1 MTHPSLQI
9 PSDEPS
15 QDADEPPS
23 IIPADLSAGVPA
35 GQSAQPGAAAQAPQ
49 SWPGEVK
56 QVEEGLHHHTV
67 HLATPANAT
76 LLFALT
82 GSVAI
87 AAIFATLSTSLLR
100 ALPGH
105 LGPAHEEPEDSSQQQ
120 NGYGGNAPAAA
131 LGARSSG
138 KAETFAASAGVLAF
152 VARAVAAALVFTLSL
167 RLFPPSA
174 TAPIRFAQ
182 ALAFTGAVGGLGL
195 HLATMSIP
203 LALAQTHAERI
214 LRTGLPLFGAVLG
227 PMAWVVR
234 GLTLIRR
241 MLLRAIGTPDANYG
255 TRRLVEG
262 FRAMVEDAEMKGE
275 LGADTR
281 ELIANVIEFGAADAA
296 EVMTPRTEIDAIE
309 ANATLREAIAVF
321 AECGFSR
328 IPVYVD
334 TIDTII
340 GTLTALE
347 AAKAVA
353 EDRVETTSIR
363 SVMRPPLL
371 VPETQLVPELLAE
384 FREQR
389 QKMAIVVDEYG
400 GTAGLVTLADVMAEI
415 VGHVQDEFEEEEP
428 PAFQRLPDGRVQ
440 VDATEHVADINE
452 EAFLSIPEEE
462 DYETLAGFVL
472 AEFGRFPRAGESF
485 TRDGVTYQVSEATDR
500 RVLKVILASTT
511 GRIQLSEELAAQEK
525 QLKQDREAASGGR
538 DVEGGVDASTGGSR
552 ESTSASGKSQGAN
565 GAGARDRD
573 SRGSRST
580 SDRTRPPMAS

>member
-1 MTHPSLQI
+1 MTHTSHPI

-23 IIPADLSAGVPA
+23 TDSAAAPV
-35 GQSAQPGAAAQAPQ
+35 GAAPVGTTRVGASPVESAEPLSHSTEPSSPDGLTVDLAAPG
-49 SWPGEVK
+49 SS
-56 QVEEGLHHHTV
+56 
-67 HLATPANAT
+67 T
-76 LLFALT
+76 LLVALVA
-82 GSVAI
+82 SVAV

-105 LGPAHEEPEDSSQQQ
+105 LGPEHEEPRDGPPPQGGYAGSSPAGPLANHSAGQ
-120 NGYGGNAPAAA
+120 AETLAAA
-131 LGARSSG
+131 
-138 KAETFAASAGVLAF
+138 AGILAF
-152 VARAVAAALVFTLSL
+152 VARAVAAALLFTLSL
-167 RLFPPSA
+167 RLFEPTP
-174 TAPIRFAQ
+174 TAPLQFIKAI
-182 ALAFTGAVGGLGL
+182 ALTGSVGGLGL
-195 HLATMSIP
+195 HLVTMSIP

-214 LRTGLPLFGAVLG
+214 VRTGVPTFAAILR
-227 PMAWVVR
+227 PMTWVVR
-234 GLTLIRR
+234 GLTLVRR

-262 FRAMVEDAEMKGE
+262 FRAMVEGAEMRGD

-296 EVMTPRTEIDAIE
+296 EVMTPRTEIEAIE
-309 ANATLREAIAVF
+309 ADESLSDAIAVF

-328 IPVYVD
+328 IPVYVE

-353 EDRVETTSIR
+353 ENRVETTSIR

-400 GTAGLVTLADVMAEI
+400 GTAGICTLADVMAEI

-428 PAFQRLPDGRVQ
+428 PPFQRLPDGRVQ
-440 VDATEHVADINE
+440 VDASQHVADMNE
-452 EAFLSIPEEE
+452 EAFLNIPEEE

-472 AEFGRFPRAGESF
+472 AEFGRFPRVDESF
-485 TRDGVTYQVSEATDR
+485 TREGVTYQVSEATDR
-500 RVLKVILASTT
+500 RVLKVILDSTA
-511 GRIQLSEELAAQEK
+511 GRIQLGTELAAQEK
-525 QLKQDREAASGGR
+525 KQK
-538 DVEGGVDASTGGSR
+538 EGK
-552 ESTSASGKSQGAN
+552 GK
-565 GAGARDRD
+565 GAGSTPRVSAPKDGPGGAGTRKD
-573 SRGSRST
+573 SGAGQSPSNSNGRPPNE
-580 SDRTRPPMAS
+580 TRPPMAS